1 MAFEDRGSLSRIS
14 YLGFNHIPSA
24 MAVFGVYCVS
34 PVSFF
39 RTNRGPRACGL
50 FRSRSVMS
58 HNVLPLTLGGGVGWG
73 GGGELCLTYPP
84 KNSYRDYAGGKRG
97 NLHQIY
103 FALFFF
109 YVKRLKNFNHTTIEI
124 NVLAF

>member
-73 GGGELCLTYPP
+73 GGGELCLTYPQ
-84 KNSYRDYAGGKRG
+84 KTATETTLVESEGIFIRYI
-97 NLHQIY
+97 L
-103 FALFFF
+103 LCFF